1 MLREKIRWS
10 CGAGLVFLLG
20 IARVEL
26 NYCVPFGAQNSDRY
40 QFVNLATSVVSRRP
54 NIYLIYHVYCGND
67 IIQNCKQHPWKICPC
82 AYQVCC
88 DVISE
93 QQSFSLLTQSICITM
108 QSNLDARQIWQKL

>member
-40 QFVNLATSVVSRRP
+40 QFVNLATSVVYIFISYIMFIVETISFRTAN
-54 NIYLIYHVYCGND
+54 NIHGKSALVRTKC
-67 IIQNCKQHPWKICPC
+67 
-82 AYQVCC
+82 V
-88 DVISE
+88 V
-93 QQSFSLLTQSICITM
+93 T
-108 QSNLDARQIWQKL
+108 

>member
-40 QFVNLATSVVSRRP
+40 KLVNLIKSLESS
-54 NIYLIYHVYCGND
+54 G
-67 IIQNCKQHPWKICPC
+67 KKI
-82 AYQVCC
+82 
-88 DVISE
+88 D
-93 QQSFSLLTQSICITM
+93 
-108 QSNLDARQIWQKL
+108 